1 MRVRNGQAP
10 AARTRIPWQSLQSF
24 GSERL
29 AALCQAVG
37 FDGQD
42 TQTVRRTFELM
53 CAPWGKQD
61 IEKIPAWRSD
71 ITDDHTPFEFSLAM
85 EGGQPEVRFLL
96 EAQGE
101 PTTLRSSWEAALALN
116 ERLHRELGVPLER
129 FEQVKELFEPV
140 DERARFGLWHAV
152 CVAPGGAPTFK
163 VYLNPFARGPE
174 GAEELVRRAFE
185 RLGFTEAWRF
195 LSTVAMRRGGLDQ
208 PIYFSLDLSEQR
220 AARIKVYLAHRE
232 ATAEDIESVLS
243 LAPEYAP
250 GEPRGFCQAL
260 QAGVG
265 RFHGARPTLTC
276 LSFTSDEPR
285 RPSSVTLHFPIR
297 CYAANDADALRR
309 IRPLLDTESRA
320 LLEQS
325 VKALA
330 RRPLEDGV
338 GLIQWVSMRR
348 QGGGRRATFYLATEA
363 YGGAQP

>member
-1 MRVRNGQAP
+1 MRVRNGQAT

-42 TQTVRRTFELM
+42 TQTAQRTFEYM
-53 CAPWGKQD
+53 CGPWGKQD

-71 ITDDHTPFEFSLAM
+71 LTDDHTPFEFSLAL
-85 EGGQPEVRFLL
+85 EEGQPEVRFLL

-101 PTTLRSSWEAALALN
+101 PTTLRSSWEAALGLN

-129 FEQVKELFEPV
+129 FEQVRELFEPV

-185 RLGFTEAWRF
+185 RLGFSEAWHF
-195 LSTVAMRRGGLDQ
+195 LSTVAMRRGSLDQ
-208 PIYFSLDLSEQR
+208 PIYLSLDLSAQR
-220 AARIKVYLAHRE
+220 AARIKVYLAHWK
-232 ATAEDIESVLS
+232 ASAEDIETVLS
-243 LAPEYAP
+243 LAPEYVP
-250 GEPRGFCQAL
+250 GEARGFCQTL
-260 QAGVG
+260 QQGVG
-265 RFHGARPTLTC
+265 RFHGVRSTLTC

-285 RPSSVTLHFPIR
+285 KPSSITLHFPIR

-309 IRPLLDTESRA
+309 IRPLLDAESRA
-320 LLEQS
+320 LLERS

-363 YGGAQP
+363 YGGARP

>member
-1 MRVRNGQAP
+1 MRVRNEQAT

-24 GSERL
+24 GSEQL
-29 AALCQAVG
+29 AALCQAAG
-37 FDGQD
+37 FDGRD
-42 TQTVRRTFELM
+42 TQTVRHTFERM
-53 CAPWGKQD
+53 CGPWGRQD
-61 IEKIPAWRSD
+61 LGKIPAWRSD
-71 ITDDHTPFEFSLAM
+71 ITDDHTPFELSLAM

-96 EAQGE
+96 EAQGA

-116 ERLHRELGVPLER
+116 ERLHRELGVALER

-163 VYLNPFARGPE
+163 VYLNPSARGPE
-174 GAEELVRRAFE
+174 GAEELVQRALE
-185 RLGFTEAWRF
+185 RLGCAEAWHF
-195 LSTVAMRRGGLDQ
+195 LSTVAMRRGILDQ
-208 PIYFSLDLSEQR
+208 PVYFSLDLSEQR

-232 ATAEDIESVLS
+232 ASAEDIESVLS
-243 LAPEYAP
+243 LAPEYVP

-260 QAGVG
+260 QQGVG
-265 RFHGARPTLTC
+265 RFRGARPTLTC
-276 LSFTSDEPR
+276 LAFTSDEPR
-285 RPSSVTLHFPIR
+285 HPSSITLHFPIR

-309 IRPLLDTESRA
+309 IRPLLDAESRA
-320 LLEQS
+320 LLERS

-348 QGGGRRATFYLATEA
+348 QGGGRRTTFYLATEA